1 MSVAMILRGVRCIL
15 ICFMGTI
22 EQGIQ
27 WIDSCLRGIRYL
39 TEPAFSNMASKG
51 RAVAHKLHAVTQVR
65 SCIGRPWW
73 EKRTIKALGLGKL
86 HQTVIQKNT
95 TTINGTLRSVKHLLD
110 IKPITIVSEELP
122 KEQRNGDDGLF
133 LRQNGQFHLRKF
145 QKFLEDNPN
154 MEEFI
159 RKRKKQQI
167 WQRRRPW
174 IGSVCFA
181 SATDYL
187 CRTYCCIVANT
198 CCNVFT
204 YFLGIFIFF
213 LSGWCR
219 WTEAFFLLRLPFKCT
234 SLLWFDVY
242 SVNCSIKFQLKLPLL

>member
-1 MSVAMILRGVRCIL
+1 MSAGFQVVFPARSEHNCCCFLLSKPSSSLGSFYINSLTGTNNECGNDLKRCPLHTDLFHADNRARHTVR
-15 ICFMGTI
+15 
-22 EQGIQ
+22 
-27 WIDSCLRGIRYL
+27 DSCLRGIRYH

-122 KEQRNGDDGLF
+122 KEQRNGDEGLF

-167 WQRRRPW
+167 WQRRRP
-174 IGSVCFA
+174 
-181 SATDYL
+181 
-187 CRTYCCIVANT
+187 
-198 CCNVFT
+198 
-204 YFLGIFIFF
+204 
-213 LSGWCR
+213 
-219 WTEAFFLLRLPFKCT
+219 
-234 SLLWFDVY
+234 
-242 SVNCSIKFQLKLPLL
+242 

>member
-187 CRTYCCIVANT
+187 CRAYCCIVANT

-213 LSGWCR
+213 
-219 WTEAFFLLRLPFKCT
+219 FKWMM
-234 SLLWFDVY
+234 SMD
-242 SVNCSIKFQLKLPLL
+242 

>member
-1 MSVAMILRGVRCIL
+1 M
-15 ICFMGTI
+15 
-22 EQGIQ
+22 
-27 WIDSCLRGIRYL
+27 RGIRYL

-187 CRTYCCIVANT
+187 CRAYCCIVANT

-213 LSGWCR
+213 
-219 WTEAFFLLRLPFKCT
+219 F
-234 SLLWFDVY
+234 
-242 SVNCSIKFQLKLPLL
+242 